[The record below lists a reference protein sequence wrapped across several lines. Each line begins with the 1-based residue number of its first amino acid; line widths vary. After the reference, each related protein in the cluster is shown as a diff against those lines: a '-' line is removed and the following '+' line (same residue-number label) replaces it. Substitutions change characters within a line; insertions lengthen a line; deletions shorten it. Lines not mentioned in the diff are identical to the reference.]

1 MGSNNLPGPFRFLQ
15 RLPHVWAALFIIP
28 GVILIAV
35 AVAYYVYAAQA
46 GSGLEDLNV
55 RQSPTPAVSL
65 VAEVP
70 DSATVTRIPSTKTAA
85 PAVEQPT
92 SQPTPS
98 TLLSAEIV
106 ASQQAYPGELISP
119 YAWEDPLMLEPAS
132 PGEGRPQG
140 YVPVLSS
147 QGDPA
152 GSLTDPERIII
163 TSIGVDSAVKGLEI
177 IDLGNSRAY
186 ETPNKVVGNIPQAA
200 NPGEVGSSWYFGH
213 LESPVA
219 GEGNVFHNLPDIP
232 EMLRQGE
239 EVYAVVE
246 SSSGS
251 FLYQI
256 TESLVLKADDLSLS
270 YADIRTANPEYAGL
284 DPAGAILHLVTCVP
298 RLVYDH
304 RLVVSGQLV
313 GVSRS

>member
-1 MGSNNLPGPFRFLQ
+1 MGGNNLPGPFKLLQ
-15 RLPHVWAALFIIP
+15 RFPHVWAALFIIP
-28 GVILIAV
+28 GVILISV
-35 AVAYYVYAAQA
+35 AVAYYIYAARA
-46 GSGLEDLNV
+46 GSGLDDLNV
-55 RQSPTPAVSL
+55 LQTRSPVVSL
-65 VAEVP
+65 VAEAP
-70 DSATVTRIPSTKTAA
+70 DASTSTRISPTIT
-85 PAVEQPT
+85 PGPTVEQPT
-92 SQPTPS
+92 SQATQPAS
-98 TLLSAEIV
+98 LSAEII

-119 YAWEDPLMLEPAS
+119 YAWEDPLKLEPAA
-132 PGEGRPQG
+132 PGEGRPEG
-140 YVPVLSS
+140 YVPVSSS
-147 QGDPA
+147 QGSPA
-152 GSLTDPERIII
+152 GSLSDPERIII

-177 IDLGNSRAY
+177 LDLGNSRAY
-186 ETPNKVVGNIPQAA
+186 ETPKNVVGHIPQAA
-200 NPGEVGSSWYFGH
+200 NPGEVGSSWFFGH

-219 GEGNVFHNLPDIP
+219 GEGHVFRNLPDIP
-232 EMLRQGE
+232 AMLRRGE

-256 TESLVLKADDLSLS
+256 TESLVLGADDLSLS
-270 YADIRTANPEYAGL
+270 YADIRTANPEFTGL